1 MYTDGVFAAEV
12 LGQIYPYFNAA
23 WLFVRI
29 RRLREEGLRG
39 AWQRKWAEGSGEREP
54 VLFLSLIFCPLEF
67 SIEKP
72 TGRLKMKIE

>member
-12 LGQIYPYFNAA
+12 LGQIYPYFDAA

-29 RRLREEGLRG
+29 RGLREEGLQG
-39 AWQRKWAEGSGEREP
+39 AWQRGAGNES
-54 VLFLSLIFCPLEF
+54 LFFFYHSFFCPLEF

-72 TGRLKMKIE
+72 TERRKMKIE